1 MRKRNFGIVLIIVAF
16 VMLSAV
22 VPIMAGGRPTFEIA
36 PIYIPIFVAPDP
48 NFSIFSWIFFIGA
61 LASIGAVVFWIYR
74 IIKAAIKALRSEGK
88 SEDLGEAWKEVQG
101 VIISAAMTLAFPV
114 ILSLVGALLG
124 IGTIL
129 EWPRMFREC
138 DEGSASDYYFQA
150 FLAVPEG
157 NTDPI
162 GYADGQC
169 FL

>member
-1 MRKRNFGIVLIIVAF
+1 MLKKRPIITITIVFGLLNAF
-16 VMLSAV
+16 VMRV
-22 VPIMAGGRPTFEIA
+22 MAGGRPTFEIS
-36 PIYIPIFVAPDP
+36 PIYIPVFVAPDP
-48 NFSIFSWIFFIGA
+48 SFSIFSWIFFIGA
-61 LASIGAVVFWIYR
+61 LASIGAVIFWIYR
-74 IIKAAIKALRSEGK
+74 IIKAAVKALRSEGK

-114 ILSLVGALLG
+114 ILSLVGAILG
-124 IGTIL
+124 IGTIF

-138 DEGSASDYYFQA
+138 DEGAASDYYFQA